1 MDIDENNHVHYKNA
15 ARLVGELIKRFF
27 SPKMI
32 SLKTKFDK
40 IRIVDNEEKVKG
52 WTDEEITKETEKS
65 FSQYDLDKSKGID
78 FEEFRKLI
86 KK

>member
-1 MDIDENNHVHYKNA
+1 MYFFYFKIDALKKSDKMKLSELDLSLIKCFMDIDENNHVHYKNA

-40 IRIVDNEEKVKG
+40 IRIV
-52 WTDEEITKETEKS
+52 T
-65 FSQYDLDKSKGID
+65 
-78 FEEFRKLI
+78 
-86 KK
+86 